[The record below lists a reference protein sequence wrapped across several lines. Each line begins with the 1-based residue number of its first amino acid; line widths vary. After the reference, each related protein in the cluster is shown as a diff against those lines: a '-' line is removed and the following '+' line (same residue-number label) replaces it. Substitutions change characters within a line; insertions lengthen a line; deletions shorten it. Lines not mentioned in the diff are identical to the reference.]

1 MINTEEKCE
10 LISDSQIRDYI
21 VGYLIKHNSKDFI
34 DFISANPNK
43 RKVFIGF
50 GYNDTL
56 KYSTFILETVADH
69 HRASRDLVANY
80 AVAIP
85 SRKVQNSLI
94 LKIMKSIFTK
104 YTLMLNNSDLIDI
117 YYEIGDYEVSENI
130 ALDNKLRKWVF
141 TSAMTFD
148 PINFNIYH
156 ISGQYKDELSCY
168 LLQAKQV
175 NWDNMSSSIFIKL
188 VKYYYYEFT
197 DSPLTALVIKKLE
210 EKAESLIENDVSI
223 FTEEY
228 LGLYTKS
235 KYAFKPL
242 MLPFP
247 NNFFDYSMDTIAA
260 ICKNKPVILTM
271 GKKKE
276 NTVFA
281 ELCKADVWH
290 SLDQACSTGNCHF
303 EKKAFKNMVNALP
316 ELKKV
321 PLDILMLRSACKS
334 LELIKNYSI

>member
-1 MINTEEKCE
+1 MINTTKTCE
-10 LISDSQIRDYI
+10 LVSDSQIRDYI
-21 VGYLIKHNSKDFI
+21 VNYLVKYNSKDFI
-34 DFISANPNK
+34 NFIDANPNR
-43 RKVFIGF
+43 RKVFISF
-50 GYNDTL
+50 EYNDVL
-56 KYSTFILETVADH
+56 QHSMFILKTATDY
-69 HRASRDLVANY
+69 RIALDLVASY
-80 AVAIP
+80 AVAMP
-85 SRKVQNSLI
+85 PRKVVQNGHMS
-94 LKIMKSIFTK
+94 KIMKNIFIE
-104 YTLMLNNSDLIDI
+104 YTQMLNNNDLLDI
-117 YYEIGDYEVSENI
+117 YDKISDYEESENI
-130 ALDNKLRKWVF
+130 TLKNELRKWIF
-141 TSAMTFD
+141 TSVMAFNPTS
-148 PINFNIYH
+148 FNIYH
-156 ISGQYKDELSCY
+156 ISSQYKDELSCY
-168 LLQAKQV
+168 LLEANQV
-175 NWDNMSSSIFIKL
+175 DWDNMSSSIFIKL

-197 DSPLTALVIKKLE
+197 DSPITALVIKRLE

-235 KYAFKPL
+235 KYALKPL

-247 NNFFDYSMDTIAA
+247 NNFSDYSIDTIAT

-281 ELCKADVWH
+281 ELCKADVWY

-316 ELKKV
+316 ELRKV

-334 LELIKNYSI
+334 LELINKYSI